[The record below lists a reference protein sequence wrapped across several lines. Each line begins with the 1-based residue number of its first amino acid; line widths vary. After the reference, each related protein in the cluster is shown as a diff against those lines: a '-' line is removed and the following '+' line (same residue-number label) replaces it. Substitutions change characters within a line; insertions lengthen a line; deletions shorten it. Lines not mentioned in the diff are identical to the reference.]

1 MLQDFLILIVL
12 LLFSSFFSS
21 SEIAF
26 IVSNKLKIEVKARKK
41 NLAAQSAYHFV
52 KNNQDFFSTILIGN
66 NIVNVAFASLAT
78 IVFADYFGWSE
89 YKILF
94 AITIVTLFV
103 GELIPKFIAT
113 EGADSLI
120 LFFSLPLRFISFI
133 LSPLI
138 KLTNQ
143 ILKLLSERK
152 QEAAEN
158 ITHLFDKDD
167 FMLLVDEG
175 HRAGKV
181 KEEESNIITRVF
193 DFTEQ
198 KVYEAMRPRT
208 EISGIEIN
216 SSIQDA
222 VEQFVESGYSKLI
235 VYEENLDNIK
245 GVILAKDMFSNPV
258 NIKSVTREIPFYPET
273 KKSLEILNEF
283 LNSNVSIAVIV
294 DEFGGTAGIVTME
307 DIIEELFGEIRDEY
321 DVEET
326 ICRKVAQD
334 TYILSGKVEID
345 HLNDKFNL
353 DFPVGDYETIA
364 GFIIEKLGYI
374 PKSNETVTIDNYK
387 FLIIRA
393 DKVKIDLVKL
403 TLKKDVQSE

>member
-12 LLFSSFFSS
+12 LLLSAFFSS
-21 SEIAF
+21 TEIAF

-41 NLAAQSAYHFV
+41 NLAAQSAYHYV
-52 KNNQDFFSTILIGN
+52 KDNQDFFSTILIGN

-78 IVFADYFGWSE
+78 IIFTNYFGWSE

-94 AITIVTLFV
+94 AITIVTLFI

-120 LFFSLPLRFISFI
+120 LIFSVPLRIISI
-133 LSPLI
+133 LLSPVI
-138 KLTNQ
+138 KITKQ
-143 ILKLLSERK
+143 MLKLLSERK
-152 QEAAEN
+152 QESAEN

-167 FMLLVDEG
+167 LMLLVDEG

-222 VEQFVESGYSKLI
+222 VDLFVNSGYSKLI

-245 GVILAKDMFSNPV
+245 GVILAKDMFSNPA

-273 KKSLEILNEF
+273 KRSLEILNEF

-326 ICRKVAQD
+326 ICRKVSQD
-334 TYILSGKVEID
+334 SYILSGKVEID
-345 HLNDKFNL
+345 HFNDKYNL

-374 PKSNETVTIDNYK
+374 PKSNESVTIDNYK

-403 TLKKDVQSE
+403 TIKKDVQSE

>member
-12 LLFSSFFSS
+12 LLLSAFFSS
-21 SEIAF
+21 TEIAF

-41 NLAAQSAYHFV
+41 NLAAQSAYHYV
-52 KNNQDFFSTILIGN
+52 KDNQDFFSTILIGN

-78 IVFADYFGWSE
+78 IIFTNYFGWSE

-94 AITIVTLFV
+94 AITIVTLFI

-120 LFFSLPLRFISFI
+120 LIFSVPLRIISI
-133 LSPLI
+133 LLSPVI
-138 KLTNQ
+138 KITKQ
-143 ILKLLSERK
+143 MLKLLSERK
-152 QEAAEN
+152 QESAEN

-167 FMLLVDEG
+167 LMLLVDEG

-222 VEQFVESGYSKLI
+222 VDLFVNSGYSKLI

-245 GVILAKDMFSNPV
+245 GVILAKDMFSNPA

-273 KKSLEILNEF
+273 KRSLEILNEF

-326 ICRKVAQD
+326 ICRKVSQD
-334 TYILSGKVEID
+334 SYILSGKVEID
-345 HLNDKFNL
+345 HLNDKYNL

-374 PKSNETVTIDNYK
+374 PKSNESVTIDNYK

-403 TLKKDVQSE
+403 TIKKDVQSE

>member
-12 LLFSSFFSS
+12 LLLSAFFSS
-21 SEIAF
+21 TEIAF

-41 NLAAQSAYHFV
+41 NLAAQSAYHYV
-52 KNNQDFFSTILIGN
+52 KDNQDFFSTILIGN

-78 IVFADYFGWSE
+78 IIFTNYFGWSE

-94 AITIVTLFV
+94 AITIVTLFI

-120 LFFSLPLRFISFI
+120 LIFSVPLRIISI
-133 LSPLI
+133 LLSPVI
-138 KLTNQ
+138 KITKQ
-143 ILKLLSERK
+143 MLKLLSERK
-152 QEAAEN
+152 QESAEN

-167 FMLLVDEG
+167 LMLLVDEG

-222 VEQFVESGYSKLI
+222 VDLFVNSGYSKLI

-245 GVILAKDMFSNPV
+245 GVILAKDMFSNPA

-273 KKSLEILNEF
+273 KRSLEILNEF

-326 ICRKVAQD
+326 ICQKVSQD
-334 TYILSGKVEID
+334 SYILSGKVEID
-345 HLNDKFNL
+345 HLNDKYNI

-374 PKSNETVTIDNYK
+374 PKSNESVTIDNYK

-403 TLKKDVQSE
+403 TIKKDVQSE

>member
-12 LLFSSFFSS
+12 LLLSAFFSS
-21 SEIAF
+21 TEIAF

-41 NLAAQSAYHFV
+41 NLAAQSAYHYV
-52 KNNQDFFSTILIGN
+52 KDNQDFFSTILIGN

-78 IVFADYFGWSE
+78 IIFTNYFGWSE

-94 AITIVTLFV
+94 AITIVTLFIS
-103 GELIPKFIAT
+103 ELIPKFIAT

-120 LFFSLPLRFISFI
+120 LIFSVPLRIISI
-133 LSPLI
+133 LLSPVI
-138 KLTNQ
+138 KITKQ
-143 ILKLLSERK
+143 MLKLLSERK
-152 QEAAEN
+152 QESAEN

-167 FMLLVDEG
+167 LMLLVDEG

-222 VEQFVESGYSKLI
+222 VDLFVNSGYSKLI

-245 GVILAKDMFSNPV
+245 GVILAKDMFSNPA

-273 KKSLEILNEF
+273 KRSLEILNEF

-326 ICRKVAQD
+326 ICRKVSQD
-334 TYILSGKVEID
+334 SYILSGKVEID
-345 HLNDKFNL
+345 HFNDKYNL

-374 PKSNETVTIDNYK
+374 PKSNESVTIDNYK

-403 TLKKDVQSE
+403 TIKKDVQSE